1 LTLIDEY
8 VLSTFAYFG
17 IIGAEI
23 AMIDWHSDMNWPD
36 RTLVDFGSGAV
47 DSASEEAEEAS
58 YRATWANILLW
69 ATLHVG
75 MVVRA
80 WYLIHQHEGTRRRYY
95 RMRSKRR
102 KRTNCC

>member
-1 LTLIDEY
+1 MRNCERKLTNLE
-8 VLSTFAYFG
+8 G
-17 IIGAEI
+17 ILRLKRHICR
-23 AMIDWHSDMNWPD
+23 PD

-47 DSASEEAEEAS
+47 DAASEEAEEAS

-80 WYLIHQHEGTRRRYY
+80 WYLIHQAGDSHI
-95 RMRSKRR
+95 
-102 KRTNCC
+102 